1 MSDTQMFQHIHQ
13 IFHSDSSSRIRRVPH
28 RDSTECTITVKEN
41 APFKLPTKHCL
52 SKVYAFA
59 TPYR

>member
-13 IFHSDSSSRIRRVPH
+13 IFHSDPSSRIGRVPH
-28 RDSTECTITVKEN
+28 RNGTECTIAVKEN

-52 SKVYAFA
+52 SRVS
-59 TPYR
+59 PLWP

>member
-13 IFHSDSSSRIRRVPH
+13 IFHSDPSSRIGRVPH
-28 RDSTECTITVKEN
+28 RDSTERTIAVKEN

-52 SKVYAFA
+52 GEVYAFA
-59 TPYR
+59 ISRQ